1 VLLIAQQFRQFL
13 ADLSVRIQHKLFL
26 QAARDLFMKKL
37 IALTSALFA
46 GNAMAA
52 DLNDI
57 YQLSIANDAEL
68 AAAKAKREAGDYQVD
83 LARAAL
89 LPQVSIGATYSDSN
103 IETEGQPTADVTATS
118 YNATVSQTL
127 FNLNSWYIYQAAA
140 AGGDASDLE
149 FLLSEQQVVVR
160 SAEAYFGVL
169 REQENLETAQAEEKA
184 VKRQLEQTQQRFEVG
199 LIAITEVHEAEAS
212 YDLSYA
218 NLIGQEAAVDISFE
232 ALEQL
237 TGTRFDELSRLKTD
251 IDYISPDQ
259 PVEHWVEQGMTMYA
273 GIKIAQESVNA
284 SEYNNKAGW
293 SNYAPQ
299 IDAQLSYTDGEQPFA
314 NQIIDNTTTTLGITA
329 KIPLF
334 AGGSNYARAKQAA
347 AQTSQASADL
357 DFQQRSIKNNIRSLY
372 RKVQTDVLTIK
383 ARQRATVSSRSA
395 LEATETGYQVGTRN
409 IVEVLNAQRNLFSA
423 QRDYANARYDYI
435 LNILNLKFYSG
446 TLGEPDIK
454 RLNMWLSISRTAV
467 NPQIEPIITPA
478 PATVPATQ
486 P

>member
-1 VLLIAQQFRQFL
+1 
-13 ADLSVRIQHKLFL
+13 
-26 QAARDLFMKKL
+26 MKKF

-52 DLNDI
+52 DLNDV
-57 YQLSIANDAEL
+57 YQLSLANDAQL
-68 AAAKAKREAGDYQVD
+68 AAAKAKREAGDYQVS

-89 LPQVSIGATYSDSN
+89 LPQVSIGATHTDTSIA
-103 IETEGQPTADVTATS
+103 IEGESTKDLTALS
-118 YNATVSQTL
+118 YNATISQTL
-127 FNLNSWYIYQAAA
+127 FNLNSWYIYQSAA

-149 FLLSEQQVVVR
+149 LLLSEQQLIVR

-169 REQENLETAQAEEKA
+169 REKENLETAQAEEKA

-199 LIAITEVHEAEAS
+199 LIAITEVYEAEAS

-232 ALEQL
+232 ALEQI
-237 TGTRFDELSRLKTD
+237 TGTRFDELNRLKTD
-251 IDYISPDQ
+251 IDYVTPDK
-259 PVEHWVEQGMTMYA
+259 PVAEWVEQGMTMYA
-273 GIKIAQESVNA
+273 GIKIAKQGVNA
-284 SEYNNKAGW
+284 SEYNRKAGW
-293 SNYAPQ
+293 SSYAPQ
-299 IDAQLSYTDGEQPFA
+299 IDAQLSYTDGEQPFG
-314 NQIIDNTTTTLGITA
+314 IDIVDGSTTTMAITA

-347 AQTSQASADL
+347 AQTAQASADL
-357 DFQQRSIKNNIRSLY
+357 DSEQRTVRNNIRSLY

-383 ARQRATVSSRSA
+383 ARKRATISSRSA

-409 IVEVLNAQRNLFSA
+409 IVEVLNAQQNLFSA

-435 LNILNLKFYSG
+435 LDILNLKFFSG

-454 RLNMWLSISRTAV
+454 KLNQWLSISKTAV
-467 NPQIEPIITPA
+467 NPQVEPTKIPA
-478 PATVPATQ
+478 PATGKS
-486 P
+486 